1 MTFEWCD
8 QQGRGLGWAVA
19 VGAILLTSWACP
31 AFDPEFGQIG
41 VPEVRSVRDQAAQ
54 TDAIV
59 ELRLSQLLGPALR
72 SYQVDCWVIVWGA
85 ENSDPLVPLLTL
97 AGTAPEGRAVLLLCA
112 DEAGGSTRVALGAG
126 LMANDGVYD
135 VVKMEGDDLA
145 GALGERVAA
154 VNPSRIAVN
163 RSPGHP
169 YADGLSAT
177 HEAWLQ
183 QALGPSLAER
193 MVPSGPLVEAWL
205 SQHLEVEAPLFSE
218 AARLTVGLL
227 QKVLSDEYIVAAGTS
242 VSELEWAA
250 RQRARDMGLNVAVQP
265 QVYLQRSGSSLED
278 AAGAAGLDVLLQTGD
293 LVFLSVGLEYL
304 GYVTHY
310 GRWVYM
316 LEEEE
321 RQAPEWVLE
330 GLASVADDLEAALPQ
345 LRSGLGAEQMRG
357 FLAARLGNSG
367 ADSIVVGRVGFLVDR
382 GIITAE
388 ESPDAAVTLLWR
400 SEPALQPGSLIAVAV
415 SQRRAEAS
423 WQEAGVWI
431 AQLEN
436 VIVGPDGA
444 RLAVPLQRAPYLI
457 D

>member
-8 QQGRGLGWAVA
+8 QRRRDLGRAVA

-31 AFDPEFGQIG
+31 AFDPEFGEIG

-59 ELRLSQLLGPALR
+59 ELRLSRLLGPALR
-72 SYQVDCWVIVWGA
+72 SYQVDCCVIVWEA
-85 ENSDPLVPLLTL
+85 ESSDPLVPLLTL

-135 VVKMEGDDLA
+135 VVKVEGDDLA

-154 VNPSRIAVN
+154 VSPSRIAVN
-163 RSPGHP
+163 RSPEHP

-177 HEAWLQ
+177 NEAWLR

-227 QKVLSDEYIVAAGTS
+227 QQVLSDEYIVAAGTS
-242 VSELEWAA
+242 VSELAWAA
-250 RQRARDMGLNVAVQP
+250 RQRARDMGLSVAVQP
-265 QVYLQRSGSSLED
+265 QVYLQRSGSSLD
-278 AAGAAGLDVLLQTGD
+278 DVGSAGLDVLLQTGD
-293 LVFLSVGLEYL
+293 LVFLTVGLEYL

-357 FLAARLGNSG
+357 FSAARLATGG
-367 ADSIVVGRVGFLVDR
+367 ADSLVVGRVGFLVDR

-400 SEPALQPGSLIAVAV
+400 SEPALQPGGLIAVAV
-415 SQRRAEAS
+415 SQRWVEAS
-423 WQEAGVWI
+423 WQETGVWI
-431 AQLEN
+431 AQLDN

-444 RLAVPLQRAPYLI
+444 RLAVPLQRVPYLI

>member
-8 QQGRGLGWAVA
+8 QRRRDLGRAVA

-31 AFDPEFGQIG
+31 AFDPEFGEIG

-59 ELRLSQLLGPALR
+59 ELRLSRLLGPALR
-72 SYQVDCWVIVWGA
+72 SYQVDCWVIVWEA
-85 ENSDPLVPLLTL
+85 ESSDPLVPLLTL

-135 VVKMEGDDLA
+135 VVKVEGDDLA

-154 VNPSRIAVN
+154 VSPSRIAVN

-193 MVPSGPLVEAWL
+193 MVSSGPLVEAWL

-227 QKVLSDEYIVAAGTS
+227 QQVLSDEYIVAAGTS
-242 VSELEWAA
+242 VSELAWAA
-250 RQRARDMGLNVAVQP
+250 RQRARDMGLSVAVQP
-265 QVYLQRSGSSLED
+265 QVYLQRSGSSLD
-278 AAGAAGLDVLLQTGD
+278 DVGSAGLDVLLQTGD
-293 LVFLSVGLEYL
+293 LVFLTVGLEYL

-316 LEEEE
+316 LHEEE
-321 RQAPEWVLE
+321 RQAPEWVHE
-330 GLASVADDLEAALPQ
+330 GLAAVADDLEAALPQ
-345 LRSGLGAEQMRG
+345 LHSGLGAEQMRG
-357 FLAARLGNSG
+357 PLVGGLGSGG
-367 ADSIVVGRVGFLVDR
+367 ADSLVMGRIGYLFDR
-382 GIITAE
+382 GIMAAGA
-388 ESPDAAVTLLWR
+388 SPDQAFAMLWQD
-400 SEPALQPGSLIAVAV
+400 EPALQTGSLVAVAV

-431 AQLEN
+431 ALLEN
-436 VIVGPDGA
+436 AIVGPDGA
-444 RLAVPLQRAPYLI
+444 RLAVPLQRVPYLI